1 MTTIV
6 SNATNPMATICTEW
20 LAKIELAQKAKEE
33 RFGKYAKEAMMF
45 FDGAHDWMWRDKDA
59 KGPGG
64 FLDKSATKMPTFRM
78 TVNRVFEAVALFGPA
93 LYHQNPNI
101 LCTPLTPPDAT
112 AEALGI
118 DQNNPEGM
126 AYLEQ
131 VAFQANA
138 EKNTKQT
145 QADYYSHYLNW
156 LMVEGDMKAQSRR
169 AVTEAIV
176 KGLSFMWVDLYEP
189 KGGGIR
195 YPKASWVSVDDV
207 VVDPDA
213 TCWDDVQWVARRCVH
228 PVNKVIEKYGLE
240 PGSIKGDMQ
249 SKAAQGTGRGKKEA
263 NNGRGGTSFD
273 TKTYWQVYSKNGFGT
288 RLATASETV
297 SKEDFEFLGDYCYIT
312 VAKDVPYPLNL
323 TSEVYLAAK
332 QQAEQAQSEEEHEA
346 AMGQIT
352 DAVDWPVPFWMD
364 EECGGG
370 WPFARLYFYECPGS
384 IWPISL
390 IKPAIGELRFV
401 NWCMSFL
408 ADKVAATCTT
418 YVAAIKSAGMEIQNQ
433 LKAQLEGNG
442 ASPFTFLEISEAV
455 AGTGMKITDLV
466 SFIQAPNFPADIWTM
481 ISAVLDLIDKRTGLT
496 ELIYGLTSTQMRS
509 ATEAD
514 VKNQNISIRPDDMAN
529 RTEDFVGE
537 VAMKQMELA
546 RWMLSGEDMQPVIG
560 QVGAMVWDNQVLTS
574 PVDDIVRSFHFRIEA
589 GTARK
594 PNKSNK
600 IRQLTEFGQFALPI
614 FQEMAAAGNI
624 GPFNAYLKDYCKAAD
639 IDASQYLLQP
649 QEPPP
654 DPAQMKAEADI
665 QAKQAEMELEQQ
677 SKGAEMQMD
686 AESHQQEMAQSMQ
699 KFMLEQQQAV
709 AENRLQLQLLKQK
722 GQVDLQVAKQK
733 GAAQAKAATI
743 KAKQRP
749 VARK

>member
-1 MTTIV
+1 MAAIV
-6 SNATNPMATICTEW
+6 SNATNPMASICTEW
-20 LAKIELAQKAKEE
+20 LAKIDLAQKAKDE
-33 RFGKYAKEAMMF
+33 RFGKYAKEAMQF
-45 FDGAHDWMWRDKDA
+45 FDGAHDWMWSDKEA

-101 LCTPLTPPDAT
+101 LVTPLIPPNAS

-118 DQNNPEGM
+118 DQNDPDGM

-131 VAFQANA
+131 VMAQSAA
-138 EKNTKQT
+138 EKATKQT
-145 QADYYSHYLNW
+145 QADYHSHYLNW
-156 LMVEGDMKAQSRR
+156 LMVEGDMKAQARR

-176 KGLSFMWVDLYEP
+176 KGLSFIWIDLHEP
-189 KGGGIR
+189 KSSSVR

-207 VVDPDA
+207 VIDPDA
-213 TCWDDVQWVARRCVH
+213 TCWEDVQWVARRCIH
-228 PVNKVIEKYGLE
+228 PVNKVEEKYGLP

-249 SKAAQGTGRGKKEA
+249 SKDAQATGRGKREA
-263 NNGRGGTSFD
+263 NNGKGGGSFNC
-273 TKTYWQVYSKNGFGT
+273 KTYWQVYSKNGFGG
-288 RLATASETV
+288 RLQSTADKDNAE
-297 SKEDFEFLGDYCYIT
+297 FEFLGDYCYLA

-323 TSEVYLAAK
+323 PSETYLASKA
-332 QQAEQAQSEEEHEA
+332 QAEGAQSQEEHEA
-346 AMGQIT
+346 AMEPIL
-352 DAVDWPVPFWMD
+352 DAAGWPVPFWMD

-370 WPFARLYFYECPGS
+370 WPFARLYFYDKPGS
-384 IWPISL
+384 VWPISL

-418 YVAAIKSAGMEIQNQ
+418 YVAVAKAAGMEIQNQ
-433 LKAQLEGNG
+433 LKAQLEGKG
-442 ASPFTFLEISEAV
+442 ATPFTILEISE
-455 AGTGMKITDLV
+455 MLQSKSLSDLIQ
-466 SFIQAPNFPADIWTM
+466 FIQAPNFPADIWTM
-481 ISAVLDLIDKRTGLT
+481 ISAVLELIDKRTGLT

-529 RTEDFVGE
+529 RMEDFVGE

-546 RWMLSGEDMQPVIG
+546 RWVLTGQDMQPVIG
-560 QVGAMVWDNQVLTS
+560 QIGAMIWDGQVTTA

-614 FQEMAAAGNI
+614 FQQMAATGQI
-624 GPFNAYLKDYCKAAD
+624 GPFNAYMHDWCKASD
-639 IDASQYLLQP
+639 MDPTEYLLQP
-649 QEPPP
+649 VEPPP

-665 QAKQAEMELEQQ
+665 QAKQAEMEMNQQ
-677 SKGAEMQMD
+677 AKGTEMQMD
-686 AESHQQEMAQSMQ
+686 QERHVMEMTQDMQ
-699 KFMLEQQQAV
+699 KFQMEQQQAV
-709 AENRLQLQLLKQK
+709 AENKLQLALLKQK

-733 GAAQAKAATI
+733 GAAQAQAAKI